1 MDSRMNLLF
10 EHELMYMKEDTSKVK
25 ILYRKNVDSDLLVEG
40 HDIIQRTSQYVK
52 VIWTYEPSFGA

>member
-40 HDIIQRTSQYVK
+40 HDII
-52 VIWTYEPSFGA
+52 